1 MTNNVKACTFSELDK
16 MLPWG
21 LAKMCK
27 NTASF
32 LKKMV
37 VNRYANHVLRIFNC
51 MLYVLLQNFAQY
63 IIYDIVLHS
72 VYNYAALQNNP

>member
-1 MTNNVKACTFSELDK
+1 
-16 MLPWG
+16 
-21 LAKMCK
+21 MCK

-32 LKKMV
+32 FKKLV
-37 VNRYANHVLRIFNC
+37 VNRYTNHVLRIFNC
-51 MLYVLLQNFAQY
+51 MLHVLLQNFALH